1 MLILDWIRQLIA
13 QLSSPKPLDRG
24 APTAPPLPS
33 QQPKEEPFDPIA
45 FCDYVHDFGL
55 AYRFRANVLISL
67 CQTFSAASGQSFDQ
81 DAKLSK

>member
-1 MLILDWIRQLIA
+1 MLILDWIRRFIA
-13 QLSSPKPLDRG
+13 QLSPPKPLDRD

-33 QQPKEEPFDPIA
+33 QQSKDDPFDPIA
-45 FCDYVHDFGL
+45 FCDYVHEFGL
-55 AYRFRANVLISL
+55 AYRVRANVLISL